1 MVGYVIRIKASVEK
15 DIAALPRDLTPAFSR
30 VLKTSLKR
38 PCRLACAG

>member
-1 MVGYVIRIKASVEK
+1 MAGYTIRVRASVEK
-15 DIAALPRDLTPAFSR
+15 DIAALPRDLTPRR